1 MLQGGG
7 MAVTI
12 AAHVVGRVSGAHIS
26 PAVTSGLA
34 AAGKFAWREIP
45 AYIAAQLLGAFLGAV
60 LLWLAYLAQ
69 WPGSE
74 NQTSKL
80 AAFSTVPPV
89 RRVPLNFVTEAT
101 GTFALV
107 LGVLAIGANNTP
119 MHCGLT
125 PLLVGFPVWSIGLS
139 LGGPTGYAI
148 NPARDFGPRV
158 AHATPSLPGREFGL
172 GVFVHPVVG
181 PGAGGVVG
189 AIVYIGFF
197 GT

>member
-119 MHCGLT
+119 THSGLT
-125 PLLVGFPVWSIGLS
+125 PLLVGFRC
-139 LGGPTGYAI
+139 GP
-148 NPARDFGPRV
+148 
-158 AHATPSLPGREFGL
+158 
-172 GVFVHPVVG
+172 
-181 PGAGGVVG
+181 
-189 AIVYIGFF
+189 
-197 GT
+197 